1 MCSGPPYSEDQALR
15 EDSTAD
21 GAFEEKMGRNQKG
34 KEGGRK

>member
-21 GAFEEKMGRNQKG
+21 GAFEEKMGRNQTG